1 MALSLDE
8 VTAGLAEII
17 AEEVDVDAA
26 SVTGDQVLVSD
37 LDIDSLSRLTIA
49 TQAEDQFH
57 VTIPDEEITKFVTV
71 GDLANFIVAA
81 QK

>member
-17 AEEVDVDAA
+17 AEEVDIDAA
-26 SVTGDQVLVSD
+26 AVTGDQVLLTD

-49 TQAEDQFH
+49 TQAEDTFH
-57 VTIPDEEITKFVTV
+57 VTIPDEEINKFVTV

>member
-17 AEEVDVDAA
+17 AEEVDIDAA
-26 SVTGDQVLVSD
+26 AVTGDQVLLTD

-57 VTIPDEEITKFVTV
+57 VTIPDEEINKFVTV

-81 QK
+81 QN